1 METIEIVGI
10 IVSIIGIGSFAAI
23 FTILYVTYTNATIS
37 EFRSGKKDI
46 ELIDEAIYDN
56 LAHVKKRREIIKTI
70 KSIGF
75 YGLMI
80 IIIPIFAFSL
90 LNKFNGN
97 VTMLGNQG
105 ILVVASGSMSE
116 KNEANGYLIENNL
129 NNQFNTYDTIVIKKV
144 RYESDLAL
152 YDVIAFVDS
161 EGKTVIHR
169 IIDIEFGT
177 DGRIHY
183 ETRGDS
189 NNASDKFRP
198 CIDDI
203 QGKYTGKRIPIIGMF
218 VLFMQSPIGI
228 ITVVGLLYCLF
239 TTDRLTEK
247 LFREQQKRLD
257 KLSVAIDYEN
267 ETQLGVMEAQY
278 YETIYYK
285 GYLYKFNE
293 EGFVDKEEITDKE
306 ILEKSNSSIIKIIEN
321 KNNEEICS
329 KEYVI
334 DEQNEEKEGE

>member
-90 LNKFNGN
+90 LNKFSGN

-203 QGKYTGKRIPIIGMF
+203 QGKYTGKKIPVIGMF
-218 VLFMQSPIGI
+218 ALFMQSPIGI

-247 LFREQQKRLD
+247 LYKEQQKRLD
-257 KLSVAIDYEN
+257 KLSVVIDYEN
-267 ETQLGVMEAQY
+267 ETELGKMNAQY

-285 GYLYKFNE
+285 GFIYKFNE
-293 EGFVDKEEITDKE
+293 EGFLDKEEIKDKD
-306 ILEKSNSSIIKIIEN
+306 ILEKSNASIIKVIED
-321 KNNEEICS
+321 KDNNEISSEEIS
-329 KEYVI
+329 I
-334 DEQNEEKEGE
+334 DEKEGE

>member
-10 IVSIIGIGSFAAI
+10 IVSIVGIGSFAAI
-23 FTILYVTYTNATIS
+23 FTILYVTYTNASIN
-37 EFRSGKKDI
+37 EFKSGKKDI

-105 ILVVASGSMSE
+105 VLVVASGSMSE
-116 KNEANGYLIENNL
+116 KNEANKYIFDNNL

-144 RYESDLAL
+144 SYESDLAL
-152 YDVIAFVDS
+152 YDVIAFVDDT
-161 EGKTVIHR
+161 GRTVIHR

-203 QGKYTGKRIPIIGMF
+203 QGKYTGKKVPIIGMF
-218 VLFMQSPIGI
+218 VMFMQSPIGI
-228 ITVVGLLYCLF
+228 ITVVGLLYCLI

-247 LFREQQKRLD
+247 LFKEQQKRLD
-257 KLSVAIDYEN
+257 KLSVVIDYEK
-267 ETQLGVMEAQY
+267 ETEIGQMNAQY

-285 GYLYKFNE
+285 GFLYKFNE
-293 EGFVDKEEITDKE
+293 DGFIDKEEIHDKD
-306 ILEKSNSSIIKIIEN
+306 ILEKSNTSMIKVIEDKDKNEISSQEFILDD
-321 KNNEEICS
+321 KNVEE
-329 KEYVI
+329 
-334 DEQNEEKEGE
+334 EGE

>member
-80 IIIPIFAFSL
+80 IMIPIFAFSL
-90 LNKFNGN
+90 LNKFSGN

-198 CIDDI
+198 CINDI
-203 QGKYTGKRIPIIGMF
+203 QGKYTGKKIPIIGMF

-247 LFREQQKRLD
+247 LYKEQQKRLD
-257 KLSVAIDYEN
+257 KLSVVIDYEN
-267 ETQLGVMEAQY
+267 ETELGKMNAQY

-285 GYLYKFNE
+285 GFIYKFNE
-293 EGFVDKEEITDKE
+293 EGFLDKEEIKDKD
-306 ILEKSNSSIIKIIEN
+306 ILEKSNASIIKVIED
-321 KNNEEICS
+321 KDNNEILSEEIS
-329 KEYVI
+329 I
-334 DEQNEEKEGE
+334 DEKEGE

>member
-90 LNKFNGN
+90 LNKFSGN

-116 KNEANGYLIENNL
+116 KNEANGYLIDNNL

-203 QGKYTGKRIPIIGMF
+203 QGKYTGKKIPVIGMF

-247 LFREQQKRLD
+247 LYKEQQKRLD
-257 KLSVAIDYEN
+257 KLSVVIDYEN
-267 ETQLGVMEAQY
+267 ETELGKMNAQY

-285 GYLYKFNE
+285 GFIYKFNE
-293 EGFVDKEEITDKE
+293 EGFLDKEEIKDKD
-306 ILEKSNSSIIKIIEN
+306 ILEKSNASIIKVIED
-321 KNNEEICS
+321 KDNNEILSEEIS
-329 KEYVI
+329 I
-334 DEQNEEKEGE
+334 DEKEGE

>member
-23 FTILYVTYTNATIS
+23 FTILYVTYTNSTIN
-37 EFRSGKKDI
+37 EFKSGKKDI

-56 LAHVKKRREIIKTI
+56 LAHVQKRREIIKTI

-90 LNKFNGN
+90 LNKFSGN
-97 VTMLGNQG
+97 ITMLGNQG
-105 ILVVASGSMSE
+105 VLVVASGSMSE
-116 KNEANGYLIENNL
+116 KNEANGYLITNNL
-129 NNQFNTYDTIVIKKV
+129 NNQFDTYDTIVIEKV
-144 RYESDLAL
+144 RYESDLKL
-152 YDVIAFVDS
+152 YDVIAFID
-161 EGKTVIHR
+161 EDGKTIIHR
-169 IIDIEFGT
+169 IIDIEFET

-203 QGKYTGKRIPIIGMF
+203 QGKYIGKKVPVIGMF
-218 VLFMQSPIGI
+218 VMFMQSPIGI
-228 ITVVGLLYCLF
+228 ITIVGLLYCLI
-239 TTDRLTEK
+239 TTDHLTTK
-247 LFREQQKRLD
+247 LYNEQQKRLD
-257 KLSVAIDYEN
+257 KLSEAIDYRN
-267 ETQLGVMEAQY
+267 ETQQGTMSSKFV
-278 YETIYYK
+278 ETIYYK
-285 GYLYKFNE
+285 GYSYKFNE
-293 EGFVDKEEITDKE
+293 EGFIDKEEITDNE

-321 KNNEEICS
+321 NDDEVISEEY
-329 KEYVI
+329 KVDDNLEG
-334 DEQNEEKEGE
+334 KEGE

>member
-1 METIEIVGI
+1 
-10 IVSIIGIGSFAAI
+10 
-23 FTILYVTYTNATIS
+23 
-37 EFRSGKKDI
+37 
-46 ELIDEAIYDN
+46 
-56 LAHVKKRREIIKTI
+56 
-70 KSIGF
+70 
-75 YGLMI
+75 
-80 IIIPIFAFSL
+80 
-90 LNKFNGN
+90 
-97 VTMLGNQG
+97 MLGNQG

-203 QGKYTGKRIPIIGMF
+203 QGKYTGKKIPVIGMF
-218 VLFMQSPIGI
+218 ALFMQSPIGI
-228 ITVVGLLYCLF
+228 KTVVGLLYC
-239 TTDRLTEK
+239 
-247 LFREQQKRLD
+247 
-257 KLSVAIDYEN
+257 
-267 ETQLGVMEAQY
+267 
-278 YETIYYK
+278 
-285 GYLYKFNE
+285 
-293 EGFVDKEEITDKE
+293 
-306 ILEKSNSSIIKIIEN
+306 
-321 KNNEEICS
+321 
-329 KEYVI
+329 
-334 DEQNEEKEGE
+334 